1 MSAEECPN
9 TPRISVLIPSY
20 RSGKMLEEALESAL
34 KQDYPALEIVICDDG
49 SERFEEARLRELA
62 KAERSIEL
70 KIVRQRE
77 NVGTVRNLNSG
88 LRLCTG
94 EWVLVLAADDVLA
107 GESAVSQL
115 AGRAEQTKRDWVLGL
130 TVMCGQKLERT
141 GEIRPTAEQI
151 RWTETPRKLYGQL
164 CRDCFLPASG
174 NLYRMEFLRRI
185 GFLDERFRLVEDWPL
200 FLKAARMGA
209 LPEVCGTETVL
220 HRANGVSRN
229 RAGKNRTYQK
239 DLIKTMEW
247 EILPYLNLL
256 PAREQAEIKR
266 LCQDKRA
273 IYQFRFEAEGI
284 FSKLCWL
291 GSHLDVLFRKSYR
304 QAGNKP
310 W

>member
-1 MSAEECPN
+1 VPIEEVPN
-9 TPRISVLIPSY
+9 ISLISVLIPSY

-34 KQDYPALEIVICDDG
+34 RQTCPALEIVICDDG
-49 SERFEEARLRELA
+49 SERFEETRLRELA
-62 KAERSIEL
+62 KAERSMEL

-107 GESAVSQL
+107 DESVAAKL
-115 AGRAEQTKRDWVLGL
+115 AERAEQTKRNWVLGR
-130 TVMCGQKLERT
+130 TVMCGQKMERT

-151 RWTETPRKLYGQL
+151 KWTETPQKLYGQL

-174 NLYRMEFLRRI
+174 NLYRMEFLRRM

-209 LPEVCGTETVL
+209 LPEVCETETVL
-220 HRANGVSRN
+220 HRASGVSRN
-229 RAGKNRTYQK
+229 RAWRNRAYQK
-239 DLIKTMEW
+239 DLIETMER
-247 EILPYLNLL
+247 EILPYLELL
-256 PAREQAEIKR
+256 PAGEQAEIKR
-266 LCQDKRA
+266 ICQDKRA
-273 IYQFRFEAEGI
+273 VYQFRFETGGI

-291 GSHLDVLFRKSYR
+291 GTHLGVLFRKIM
-304 QAGNKP
+304 QAGDKL